1 MKIVEGTARNM
12 GIGIEGHVVE
22 VHTEEKP
29 EVEEEPVQEEV
40 AEEAPETTEA
50 E

>member
-1 MKIVEGTARNM
+1 M

-29 EVEEEPVQEEV
+29 AVEEEPVQEEV
-40 AEEAPETTEA
+40 AEEATEEAPETTEA